1 MALYRALG
9 SAALARALEG
19 TASALGLTRALG
31 SPVVLRLERRG

>member
-9 SAALARALEG
+9 SASVARGLEG
-19 TASALGLTRALG
+19 AARALGLTSLLG